1 LNTTTIARGLAV
13 AAAATVL
20 GACGGGSVK
29 ARTVVPRPT
38 GDKVASGKPTGPAL
52 SQIQLAAKVGAIC
65 SAAVAEGRRL
75 MPPAK
80 LTSDAHAAAAY
91 FNESV
96 PPLDAETRAFQ
107 ALVPAPA
114 ASSAWEAV
122 LASQVALDRL
132 ADGLQQKADAGQQ
145 TSLGEIGELI
155 SVGQTIASA
164 AIRLGARCT

>member
-1 LNTTTIARGLAV
+1 MNTTTIARGLAV
-13 AAAATVL
+13 AVAATVL

-29 ARTVVPRPT
+29 PRTTLPRPASS
-38 GDKVASGKPTGPAL
+38 KVASGKAAGPAL
-52 SQIQLAAKVGAIC
+52 SQVQLAAKVGVIC

-75 MPPAK
+75 TAPAK
-80 LTSDAHAAAAY
+80 LTSDPRAAAAY

-114 ASSAWEAV
+114 ASSAWEDV

-132 ADGLQQKADAGQQ
+132 ADGLQQKADAGQK
-145 TSLGEIGELI
+145 TSLSEIDELLT
-155 SVGQTIASA
+155 VGQTIASA
-164 AIRLGARCT
+164 ALRLGARCT